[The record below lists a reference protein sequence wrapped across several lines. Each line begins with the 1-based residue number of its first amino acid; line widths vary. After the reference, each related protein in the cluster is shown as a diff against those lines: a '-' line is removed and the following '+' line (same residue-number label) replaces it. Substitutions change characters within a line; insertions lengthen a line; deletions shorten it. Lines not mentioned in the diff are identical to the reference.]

1 MGMHSS
7 WNSDRVVAAFIARKP
22 ATSRRPQ
29 KRSGVKLS
37 KASDLYIREYGEEAY
52 NAWKCRE
59 SEIDALM
66 LSGNYRKYEIIR
78 LREDNLRQMKAE
90 GVSFLRQGIVPQ
102 GTATRPYAPAAQ
114 RRCA

>member
-7 WNSDRVVAAFIARKP
+7 WNSDRVAAAFIARKP

-29 KRSGVKLS
+29 KRSGVKLL

-52 NAWKCRE
+52 NAWKWRE

-66 LSGNYRKYEIIR
+66 ISGKYRTDEIIQ
-78 LREDNLRQMKAE
+78 LREENLRRMKAE
-90 GVSFLRQGIVPQ
+90 GASFERKGMVSQR
-102 GTATRPYAPAAQ
+102 ATSWRYTPAA
-114 RRCA
+114 